1 MTTKPS
7 GYVVQMTLMRKST
20 TSSSKQFPR
29 FVVSSVMA
37 CMLACLVLL
46 LLLLLLLPLLL
57 LLMLLL
63 VAWLHFVNPSY
74 T

>member
-20 TSSSKQFPR
+20 TSSSKQSPR
-29 FVVSSVMA
+29 FVFSSVMA
-37 CMLACLVLL
+37 CMRACLVLL
-46 LLLLLLLPLLL
+46 QLLLLLPLLL
-57 LLMLLL
+57 PLMLLL
-63 VAWLHFVNPSY
+63 VAWLHFANPSY